1 MSHFFHIPLLTF
13 EMTLCRVLERRA
25 PRNGAPERRSEKPE
39 RGRSATP
46 EITPERKSERNSE
59 KDRSAS
65 WSARSDFYAKQNLE
79 MPFIKK
85 KNFARKRA

>member
-1 MSHFFHIPLLTF
+1 MIYTSI
-13 EMTLCRVLERRA
+13 RVLERRA
-25 PRNGAPERRSEKPE
+25 PRSAALERRSEKPE

-59 KDRSAS
+59 KGRSAS